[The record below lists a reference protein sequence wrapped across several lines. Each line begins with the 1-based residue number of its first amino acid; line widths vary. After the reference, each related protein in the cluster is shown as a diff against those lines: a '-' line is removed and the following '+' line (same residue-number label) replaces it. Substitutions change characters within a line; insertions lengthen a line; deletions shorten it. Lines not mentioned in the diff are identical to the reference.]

1 VNSLYIHMNV
11 IILMLSVY
19 SSGEMRLHPNMNLQ
33 VLTVD
38 SLELGSCNSVMPD
51 MNLVDWFLCF
61 SHI

>member
-1 VNSLYIHMNV
+1 MNV

-61 SHI
+61 SHV